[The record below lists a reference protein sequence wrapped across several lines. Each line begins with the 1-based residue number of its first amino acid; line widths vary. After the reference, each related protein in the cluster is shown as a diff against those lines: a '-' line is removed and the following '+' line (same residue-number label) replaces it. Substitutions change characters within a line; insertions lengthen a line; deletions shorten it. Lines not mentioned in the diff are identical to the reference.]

1 MKWKQYNEY
10 KKKKEMLFVSIK
22 IWNEMYTDEDKNIIE
37 LREMGNKTSGTI
49 KMNNHDNYHETY

>member
-1 MKWKQYNEY
+1 
-10 KKKKEMLFVSIK
+10 
-22 IWNEMYTDEDKNIIE
+22 MYTDEDKNIIE

>member
-1 MKWKQYNEY
+1 MKTIQRIQEKKRDVICFY
-10 KKKKEMLFVSIK
+10 K
-22 IWNEMYTDEDKNIIE
+22 NEMYTDEDKNIIE